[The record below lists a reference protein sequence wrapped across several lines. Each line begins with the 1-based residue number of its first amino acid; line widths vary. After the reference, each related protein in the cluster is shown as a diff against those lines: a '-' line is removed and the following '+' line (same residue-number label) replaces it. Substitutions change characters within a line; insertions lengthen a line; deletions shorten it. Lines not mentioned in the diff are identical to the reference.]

1 MEIKKKKYRY
11 VLLILIITISLE
23 AYLRIY
29 WGFCDA
35 LLYNH
40 NEKYEYIAQP
50 NQNRYRFR
58 CHIKYNSYS
67 QRCDEPDTT
76 KTIILGLG
84 DSVLF
89 GGTWMDQDS
98 LATSIISNTTNFQIL
113 NISSGSWGPDNCSA
127 YLEEYGT
134 FNAKAMILVCSSHD
148 AYDTMTH
155 EKVVGVY
162 PNYPDKESPL
172 ALYELVNR
180 YLFPQIIKFFNKYK
194 SKFDPDEEVI
204 NNSQPDAYI
213 VRKTNIFNP
222 GFNQLKTIAKNNN
235 IPLYIFLHA
244 EKKEIENG
252 KYNEMG
258 QEIIAWANENHVPII
273 KGLDNGE
280 SLLLLKD
287 KIHYNTKGQ
296 KFLSKQLLL
305 ILKHIKR

>member
-1 MEIKKKKYRY
+1 MKIKKKYTCIISFFIII
-11 VLLILIITISLE
+11 VLLE
-23 AYLRIY
+23 VYLRLY

-35 LLYNH
+35 LLYDH
-40 NEKYEYIAQP
+40 NTKYEYIAQP

-67 QRCDEPDTT
+67 QRCDEPDST

-98 LATSIISNTTNFQIL
+98 LATSIINKTTSFQIL

-155 EKVVGVY
+155 KKVVGVY
-162 PNYPDKESPL
+162 PNYPNRESPL
-172 ALYELVNR
+172 ALYELANR
-180 YLFPQIIKFFNKYK
+180 YLFPRIIKLFNKYK
-194 SKFDPDEEVI
+194 SKLDPDEEVV
-204 NNSQPDAYI
+204 SYSSSESYI
-213 VRKTNIFNP
+213 SKKTNTFNP

-235 IPLYIFLHA
+235 IPLYIYLHA
-244 EKKEIENG
+244 ERKEIENG
-252 KYNEMG
+252 KYNQMG
-258 QEIIAWANENHVPII
+258 QEIISWANENHITII

-280 SLLLLKD
+280 SLSLLKD

-296 KFLSKQLLL
+296 KFLSEQLLL
-305 ILKHIKR
+305 ILKHINK